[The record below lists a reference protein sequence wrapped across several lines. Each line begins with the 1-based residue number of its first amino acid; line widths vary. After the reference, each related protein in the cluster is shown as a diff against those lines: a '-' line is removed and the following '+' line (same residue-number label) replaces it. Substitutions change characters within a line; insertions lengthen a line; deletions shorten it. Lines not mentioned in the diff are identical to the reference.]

1 MAKQVLGRGLSALFG
16 GNPPSAPSTPESAP
30 AESAAPAAQQNVEA
44 REKVQM
50 VPLNRIHPCPL
61 QPRKEFPE
69 ESLKELAASI
79 KEQGIIQ
86 PLVVRQRGDGFQ
98 LIAGERRWRAAQLL
112 NLQTV
117 PVIVRQVDDRTALE
131 MMLIE
136 NLQRENLNPIE
147 EALGFNELISQ
158 FQLTQE
164 AAAAKVG
171 KSRAAVANAIRLL
184 KLPEQVQAWI
194 RQGLLSAG
202 HAKVI
207 LGLLNPEE
215 QTLAA
220 EKTLRDGLSV
230 RQLEEMVAL
239 WQNRPPTPQT
249 AGPKASP
256 PTRDVHITDLESR
269 LRERFGTKVT
279 LRYRRGKGKV
289 EIRFTSDDELQRIL
303 EITGIKLD

>member
-1 MAKQVLGRGLSALFG
+1 
-16 GNPPSAPSTPESAP
+16 
-30 AESAAPAAQQNVEA
+30 
-44 REKVQM
+44 M

-136 NLQRENLNPIE
+136 NLQRESLNPIE

>member
-30 AESAAPAAQQNVEA
+30 AGSAAPAAQQNVEA